1 MNPGVLD
8 RVHVDHFEMCLSV
21 VCLLF
26 SLLERDD
33 KDAVSNQPSLDVA
46 FSDLWACIL

>member
-1 MNPGVLD
+1 MSPGVLD
-8 RVHVDHFEMCLSV
+8 RVYVEHFEMCLFV

-33 KDAVSNQPSLDVA
+33 KDAVTTQFGCGL
-46 FSDLWACIL
+46 